1 MRKTKIQDFQFV
13 GSSGELLE
21 IKRSPRVSRPL
32 LDIVDKW
39 RWHPLGSRS
48 ISSQEPTL
56 FCLPNWKFLLSC
68 LVVTHTPCV
77 DISVKIDEGDAWV
90 VQPWKKGDRL
100 QQHLRPSL
108 LVFQERHRWSSIEV
122 FFRLWSATVRQVVRG
137 GLQTV
142 SEENTLQTLYQ
153 ALDKWKIHPYIL
165 NNRVYVLNMILSSV
179 IRHHRNSLELT
190 SIHVCA
196 KTVCWMIFDRKQ
208 EN

>member
-39 RWHPLGSRS
+39 RWHPLGGRS

-122 FFRLWSATVRQVVRG
+122 FWDCDPRLFARWSAAVCKRFRKK
-137 GLQTV
+137 
-142 SEENTLQTLYQ
+142 TLCKHY
-153 ALDKWKIHPYIL
+153 
-165 NNRVYVLNMILSSV
+165 
-179 IRHHRNSLELT
+179 IRHCTNEKYTHTYERIVFMYLT
-190 SIHVCA
+190 WFFQV
-196 KTVCWMIFDRKQ
+196 
-208 EN
+208 